1 MNGHFTDH
9 QVPGI
14 LPGRV
19 ANNAISRVANIFSRM
34 SFTHSIFDPAE
45 LFETEFNFQMEFD
58 NIYFPSHNDSPETP
72 SNSEHPSQKTHFD
85 DLSIHLKPKF
95 ESGKMF
101 WQCAFPNCRK
111 SKRK

>member
-1 MNGHFTDH
+1 
-9 QVPGI
+9 
-14 LPGRV
+14 
-19 ANNAISRVANIFSRM
+19 M

-58 NIYFPSHNDSPETP
+58 SIYFPSYNDSPETP

-85 DLSIHLKPKF
+85 DQSIHLKPKF